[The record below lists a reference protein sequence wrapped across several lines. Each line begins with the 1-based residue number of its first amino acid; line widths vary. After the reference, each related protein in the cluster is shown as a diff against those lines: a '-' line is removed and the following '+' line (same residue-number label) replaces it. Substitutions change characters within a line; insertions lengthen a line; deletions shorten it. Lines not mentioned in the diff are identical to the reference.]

1 MGGAQLPQKQ
11 KSIVFEKKFSS
22 SLSAGLNRW
31 PLKSK
36 SVNFKHLRQT
46 LRFPYIA
53 LFWEFFRALCSFGFR
68 SGDGMDFH
76 FVTDFSTSIS
86 FVKLSKQLMFL
97 SSVCHIW
104 ADEKFTFFLNSFF
117 LLHFVEKN
125 LRQIFQLFIYA
136 CKLDIVEEN
145 GFF

>member
-1 MGGAQLPQKQ
+1 MGGAQLPQKL
-11 KSIVFEKKFSS
+11 KSIVFEIFFSS
-22 SLSAGLNRW
+22 LLSAGLNRR

-36 SVNFKHLRQT
+36 SVNFKHLRRN

-104 ADEKFTFFLNSFF
+104 ADEKFTFF
-117 LLHFVEKN
+117 
-125 LRQIFQLFIYA
+125 
-136 CKLDIVEEN
+136 
-145 GFF
+145 

>member
-1 MGGAQLPQKQ
+1 M
-11 KSIVFEKKFSS
+11 
-22 SLSAGLNRW
+22 
-31 PLKSK
+31 
-36 SVNFKHLRQT
+36 
-46 LRFPYIA
+46 RFPYIA

-86 FVKLSKQLMFL
+86 FLKLSKQLMFL

-117 LLHFVEKN
+117 LLHSVEKN

-136 CKLDIVEEN
+136 CKLDMVVEEN
-145 GFF
+145 GFFNCTIF